1 MLIFSERAAVQ
12 LALFSPSPYAF
23 LLANDLHL
31 GETMHIPD
39 GFIDIKTSAAAATL
53 ATVGIG
59 LALKGAKAQLTEKSA
74 PLAGLTSVFVFA
86 VQMLN
91 FPVAAGT
98 SGHLLG
104 GALAAVLVGPYA
116 ATLAITVVLIIQA
129 FLFAD
134 GGLTALG
141 LNLFNMSIIGVW
153 VGYGAFLL
161 VRKVLPKKKASIAL
175 AAAIAGFISVP
186 AAAAGFVLQYALG
199 ATATYSTSTVLT
211 AMIGTHILI
220 GIGEA
225 IITFLTVSAV
235 LASRSDLVFGF
246 KSDAQ
251 ELEIR

>member
-1 MLIFSERAAVQ
+1 
-12 LALFSPSPYAF
+12 
-23 LLANDLHL
+23 
-31 GETMHIPD
+31 MHIPD
-39 GFIDIKTSAAAATL
+39 GFIDLKTSATVAT
-53 ATVGIG
+53 AGAVGVAF
-59 LALKGAKAQLTEKSA
+59 ALRGAKAQLTEKSA
-74 PLAGLTSVFVFA
+74 PLAGLTAVFVFA

-141 LNLFNMSIIGVW
+141 LNVFNMSIIGVW

-161 VRKVLPKKKASIAL
+161 VRKVLPQSKTSISIA
-175 AAAIAGFISVP
+175 AAVAGLISVP
-186 AAAAGFVLQYALG
+186 AAAAGFVLQYAIG
-199 ATATYSTSTVLT
+199 ATATYETSTVLT

-220 GIGEA
+220 GVGEA
-225 IITFLTVSAV
+225 AITFLTVSAV
-235 LASRSDLVFGF
+235 LASRSDLVFGY
-246 KSDAQ
+246 KADVQ
-251 ELEIR
+251 ELEIRS